1 MNAFEAIVA
10 TLLRR
15 EGYWII
21 SSFKVDLTK
30 EEKRTIGRHSSP
42 RWEIDLV
49 AYKGATNEIIAI
61 ECKSFL
67 DSQGVIFKGGEFIP
81 PSTYKLFT
89 EPTLRNIVLTRLGKQ
104 LIESQLCPPKP
115 TIRLALA
122 IGKIAKATDRNEMR
136 DHFKKQ
142 NWVLY
147 DDISIQSKLRDLQ
160 DTGYENDIAFV
171 AAKLALHDKAS
182 MACRK

>member
-10 TLLRR
+10 MLLRR

-21 SSFKVDLTK
+21 PSFKVDLTK

-67 DSQGVIFKGGEFIP
+67 DSQGVIFKGGELQP
-81 PSTYKLFT
+81 PNTYKLFT
-89 EPTLRNIVLTRLGKQ
+89 ESTLRDIVLTRLGKQ
-104 LIESQLCPPKP
+104 LIKSQLCPPKP
-115 TIRLALA
+115 IIRLALA
-122 IGKIAKATDRNEMR
+122 IGKIAKKTDRNEMR
-136 DHFKKQ
+136 VHFEKQ
-142 NWVLY
+142 NWILY
-147 DDISIQSKLRDLQ
+147 DDNWVQSKLRDLQ
-160 DTGYENDIAFV
+160 DTGYEDEIAFV
-171 AAKLALHDKAS
+171 AAKLALRPIANKEVI
-182 MACRK
+182 